1 MAFGAQIKL
10 SVDSSGRS
18 KNEFRGQIQQ
28 LVDQISAS
36 NPVKL
41 KTLKIELSQQSKQQL
56 AQQIQSGIASKNY
69 SIETITIKKIDASSA
84 VENLR
89 RQLQTMLSGL
99 SITGL
104 KEFLGDTASSTVLD
118 KATAAAN
125 KLAEAQ
131 EKVRQKTAETQAAAK
146 ELSTIQN
153 KLNSAYGKS
162 LDVGDASAAQSLAA
176 AYRDLTL
183 QIENAKKAQGE
194 EQRATIANVSES
206 VRAYKQKVDAIL
218 ETQRAS
224 TKAADEE
231 RKAEQ
236 RAATLQRQTMTLQ
249 QQVASYINN
258 NSRAYQVFGVRL
270 DSLNAQLA
278 SGAAISKTELEG
290 LKAEFISIQTAA
302 NEAGI
307 SGQTFFE
314 KLKAGWEK
322 FGGWS
327 VVTKSMMTVIR
338 GLRGMVDAVKDLDSA
353 MTELRK
359 VTDLTSEGYN
369 QFYKNAVNVASDVG
383 AKVSDTINATAD
395 FARLGFSVEDSTSL
409 AAAAL
414 VYKNVGDGIEDI
426 SQATESLISTMKGFK
441 IEAQDATYI
450 IDAFNEVG
458 NRFAISSTGIGDALQ
473 RSASALSAAGNTLE
487 ESIGL
492 VVAANDVVQNPDQ
505 VGTALKTLTM
515 YLRAAKIEAEEAGL
529 DTEGMAESVSK
540 LQAAILSLS
549 GVDILSDP
557 DTFKSTF
564 QILKEISQVWAD
576 LSNTDQAAL
585 IELMGGKRNANV
597 LISIIENFE
606 DAEKAMQTALN
617 SAGSAAQEN
626 KKWIDS
632 IAGSI
637 NQLQREYE
645 VLSQNV
651 LGSDL
656 VKNAVNLASG
666 FLESINWIVETF
678 GALPAVVSAATIA
691 LEAFGKSI
699 KAVSYTNGT
708 FKVFGQ
714 EINSLGDA
722 LKNIPQMGWNVVDF
736 FKTFFS
742 HLSNDEKALV
752 RFNSALK
759 TGVDPQ
765 KAFADNMGNASES
778 ARNMAMQIATG
789 DATLEGFG
797 ISAAGATA
805 KITLLDIGAKALST
819 TLNAL
824 VSFGISMAIQ
834 GLFRLA
840 TSMANAK
847 KEAEEAAQAQ
857 VKNARETTGAVTEAL
872 QKYSELVE
880 AYNDGA
886 LSEDSFV
893 KSGNGVLESLGLQ
906 KKAVEELT
914 GGYEELSEA
923 ILQTSL
929 SSLKE
934 AENGLLYDVGN
945 KRDALTG
952 AYSGFGNMGR
962 SLIEIASTPR
972 SLKPYQSYVDALNN
986 AGYRTQADS
995 EMGVTLS
1002 VYNGKDLKTIE
1013 GVLSAYEKL
1022 SGVLEIIKDTQR
1034 ELGEEELPPF
1044 YNDIY
1049 EEWNR
1054 IKNLV
1059 DEYSS
1064 SLDALNKNIV
1074 AQAISSAMLANG
1086 IPQTQEEFNAFRNGV
1101 INAVEA
1107 SGSFRVA
1114 VGDTSQAIK
1123 DMVDQS
1129 LAVYQFASEFAK
1141 GTDEASNGVAVVVMA
1156 ADKLSDALKNLKANY
1171 DILTKAQ
1178 KEMSENGGLSFDTL
1192 QSIAASLGEGEN
1204 IVDYLYEENGV
1215 LKLNTQ
1221 AWEDRSAAIVQNK
1234 ANNLE
1239 SKIKEIKDEISAI
1252 GEDNPDRVENLYR
1265 ALEQYETELLV
1276 LQTSLKGVSEKKEEA
1291 FDPYDISAMTVA
1303 LDTLQKNTSGL
1314 FDFLDKVQ
1322 KGTEITEKDIL
1333 DLVKQY
1339 PELSWRLNFEDL
1351 NVDDTASA
1359 VSEML
1364 DRADEQYSQI
1374 IDDQIAL
1381 LEGLRAEAEVRGYD
1395 VDLLDTMIK
1404 NLRVMRGLS
1413 IVDLWG
1419 AKTTPA
1425 TVDPMTQFANS
1436 LKTLKSASSML
1447 QSMREYNSGKEK
1459 ASFIGMLQ
1467 SVVDLANSD
1476 DLKDAGLNIT
1486 DFIDMTTGAFKEVGA
1501 EKWIDA
1507 LVNQLRALKD
1517 ANGQQLIPDAIIEQ
1531 LRLEALA
1538 AEEAEA
1544 AMSRLKTAHENVS
1557 AVIDT
1562 GNAIS
1567 RNGQLTLS
1575 TFEQLI
1581 AVDSRYAYA
1590 VDYVNGKL
1598 TLNRDIFNQLTDSIM
1613 QETAAQAD
1621 AEAMAIIMSDEYQQ
1635 LAANIDNLSDKE
1647 RSRLDDLNAE
1657 IMTYKVMA
1665 NEIANATTARERFMN
1680 YSEGKSGYEGAQDA
1694 LSVIQ
1699 DVLENTKSSI
1709 YGQIGSD
1716 KFRLA
1721 ADFVIGENVEVNTP
1735 EFEKAMKTIER
1746 YVTEDGQGI
1755 LNFYNDLVSNGIVDA
1770 TTGAMNT
1777 TIAEI
1782 SEKLGISTEAARAFM
1797 EQLEKYQAQ
1806 KFDWSALDPDQES
1819 KSAED
1824 SLKKVKEA
1832 IEDVDKTVSDFK
1844 TNASEINIDPAPAV
1858 EAAGKISTAL
1868 QGVIDKLLSIASNS
1882 KINVEINTTE
1892 TTTTKTNTASGGI
1905 GGFFSSLFGR
1915 SAAGGTTGAA
1925 GGRTL
1930 VGELGPELTVDPKNG
1945 TWRVVGANGP
1955 EFVNLPA
1962 GSIVIDAKQTAAA
1975 FKNMSPSGKGKSM
1988 ASGTA
1993 SAILNGV
2000 IAIGGTLLGKL
2011 LSGKTS
2017 TATTSTAAATTT
2029 SNVSGNTVAK
2039 PKVSSSK
2046 KSSGSSSSSTAK
2058 ATESVTKAVE
2068 KQKTAYELLNEQ
2080 IEHLIEHQ
2088 EQLYKEADR
2097 AFDYTGMQRSLE
2109 EQARLYQKMMENS
2122 YAAVEDMKRQGKTD
2136 TDEELQDMERKAWEA
2151 WENMYDTYDKIRAL
2165 RVDALNDKIDDLQ
2178 KGYANLQ
2185 TIADQMSKNGGISVD
2200 AFQALTDHGLQYLSM
2215 LENVDGQY
2223 KINEDAV
2230 KRMIAAE
2237 KEQMAIETALSYL
2250 SNINEALGNGELNR
2264 INALVDASQKIS
2276 AGTWGAVYAQAELM
2290 KSAGLTSD
2298 QYNQIIFNIDAIRE
2312 MAGNVITDLGN
2323 QSSNMLEEQAN
2334 ALDKILEYTEDL
2346 VQADA
2351 KDRADAIK
2359 QEVSSYKEIVSL
2371 RKEALRVARE
2381 DNAYEKSVV
2390 EKVTEIAKLQAQ
2402 INQLSLDDSR
2412 EARAQRASLE
2422 EQLAEKQASLADY
2435 QSEHAFNA
2443 LNDALDAMA
2452 EDYEAERQADID
2464 AVEASVS
2471 STEKIYQLA
2480 LDRIRTGWGTLYD
2493 DLITWN
2499 TEQGKVIN
2507 QEIIE
2512 NWNMAGDAVMRY
2524 GSYLAALEEMRGLDV
2539 GGTLSVVPKYH
2550 SGGEVGNPNN
2560 MKSDEVLSILQ
2571 DGELVVNKKAKD
2583 GLFKIIDFHKTLSE
2597 RLGTGIGKIKAPS
2610 GRDANIPGV
2619 GAVSTDHPGITQ
2631 NQNIVFEPEINVE
2644 INHAGDME
2652 QNDATSFGRR
2662 IADTAIDK
2670 LYSAFDRRGVTGIY
2684 GAKLKQA

>member
-104 KEFLGDTASSTVLD
+104 KEFLGDTASSTALD

-369 QFYKNAVNVASDVG
+369 QFYKEAVNVASDVG

-395 FARLGFSVEDSTSL
+395 FARLGFSVEDSTLL

-893 KSGNGVLESLGLQ
+893 KSGNSVLESLGLQ

-1002 VYNGKDLKTIE
+1002 VYNGKDLKTID

-1156 ADKLSDALKNLKANY
+1156 ADKLSDALKDLKANY

-1291 FDPYDISAMTVA
+1291 FDPYDISAMTAA

-1419 AKTTPA
+1419 SKTTPA

-1507 LVNQLRALKD
+1507 LVKQLRALKD

-2017 TATTSTAAATTT
+2017 TATTSTVAATTT

-2039 PKVSSSK
+2039 PEVSSSK
-2046 KSSGSSSSSTAK
+2046 KSSGSSSSTAK

-2122 YAAVEDMKRQGKTD
+2122 YVAVDDMKRQGKTD

-2185 TIADQMSKNGGISVD
+2185 TIADQMSKNGGISID

-2237 KEQMAIETALSYL
+2237 KEQMAIETALSYI
-2250 SNINEALGNGELNR
+2250 SSIREALQDGEANR
-2264 INALVDASQKIS
+2264 LNALVNVTQQIS
-2276 AGTWGAVYAQAELM
+2276 NNTWDAVYAQAELL
-2290 KSAGLTSD
+2290 KNIGLSNEQYD
-2298 QYNQIIFNIDAIRE
+2298 QVIFNISAIRN
-2312 MAGNVITDLGN
+2312 MAGSVITDLSHQTN
-2323 QSSNMLEEQAN
+2323 TALDDQKS
-2334 ALDKILEYTEDL
+2334 ALDKILEYTKQLVESEVRDRIKAIEKEVKAYRKIVDL
-2346 VQADA
+2346 KKESLKTSREQEQH
-2351 KDRADAIK
+2351 DRK
-2359 QEVSSYKEIVSL
+2359 VS
-2371 RKEALRVARE
+2371 
-2381 DNAYEKSVV
+2381 D
-2390 EKVTEIAKLQAQ
+2390 KVKEIAKIQSQ
-2402 INQLSLDDSR
+2402 IDQLSLDDSR
-2412 EARAQRASLE
+2412 AAQAERAKLVE
-2422 EQLAEKQASLADY
+2422 ELAKLQTDLSDY
-2435 QSEHAFNA
+2435 QSDYAY
-2443 LNDALDAMA
+2443 DRQTDMLDKMA
-2452 EDYEAERQADID
+2452 DQYEESRQTEIERLENSI
-2464 AVEASVS
+2464 S
-2471 STEKIYQLA
+2471 SAEKIYQMA
-2480 LDRIRTGWGTLYD
+2480 IERIRTSWQSLYN
-2493 DLITWN
+2493 DLIAWN
-2499 TEQGKVIN
+2499 TEQGNSIN
-2507 QEIIE
+2507 QDITE
-2512 NWNMAGDAVMRY
+2512 NWNLACAAVERY
-2524 GSYLAALEEMRGLDV
+2524 GNYLNALKELCGLDV
-2539 GGTLSVVPKYH
+2539 DNQLVATLPKYH
-2550 SGGEVGNPNN
+2550 GGGTVDGRGAINDKEV
-2560 MKSDEVLSILQ
+2560 MAVLNK
-2571 DGELVVNKKAKD
+2571 DELVVDQKQKK
-2583 GLFKIIDFHKTLSE
+2583 GLYRLIDFQKALSE
-2597 RLGTGIGKIKAPS
+2597 KLGTAIGNIRMSGISAMPS
-2610 GRDANIPGV
+2610 PALAGAAV
-2619 GAVSTDHPGITQ
+2619 GGVSTMQ
-2631 NQNIVFEPEINVE
+2631 NVVFSPSINVE
-2644 INHAGDME
+2644 ISHSGDMDSR
-2652 QNDATSFGRR
+2652 DARR
-2662 IADTAIDK
+2662 YGDEIADTTIDR
-2670 LYSAFDRRGVTGIY
+2670 LYNAFTQRGVSGIF
-2684 GAKLKQA
+2684 GTKLKQV

>member
-1 MAFGAQIKL
+1 M
-10 SVDSSGRS
+10 
-18 KNEFRGQIQQ
+18 
-28 LVDQISAS
+28 
-36 NPVKL
+36 
-41 KTLKIELSQQSKQQL
+41 
-56 AQQIQSGIASKNY
+56 
-69 SIETITIKKIDASSA
+69 
-84 VENLR
+84 
-89 RQLQTMLSGL
+89 
-99 SITGL
+99 
-104 KEFLGDTASSTVLD
+104 
-118 KATAAAN
+118 
-125 KLAEAQ
+125 
-131 EKVRQKTAETQAAAK
+131 
-146 ELSTIQN
+146 
-153 KLNSAYGKS
+153 
-162 LDVGDASAAQSLAA
+162 
-176 AYRDLTL
+176 
-183 QIENAKKAQGE
+183 
-194 EQRATIANVSES
+194 
-206 VRAYKQKVDAIL
+206 
-218 ETQRAS
+218 
-224 TKAADEE
+224 
-231 RKAEQ
+231 
-236 RAATLQRQTMTLQ
+236 
-249 QQVASYINN
+249 NN
-258 NSRAYQVFGVRL
+258 
-270 DSLNAQLA
+270 
-278 SGAAISKTELEG
+278 
-290 LKAEFISIQTAA
+290 
-302 NEAGI
+302 
-307 SGQTFFE
+307 
-314 KLKAGWEK
+314 
-322 FGGWS
+322 
-327 VVTKSMMTVIR
+327 
-338 GLRGMVDAVKDLDSA
+338 
-353 MTELRK
+353 
-359 VTDLTSEGYN
+359 
-369 QFYKNAVNVASDVG
+369 
-383 AKVSDTINATAD
+383 
-395 FARLGFSVEDSTSL
+395 
-409 AAAAL
+409 
-414 VYKNVGDGIEDI
+414 
-426 SQATESLISTMKGFK
+426 
-441 IEAQDATYI
+441 
-450 IDAFNEVG
+450 
-458 NRFAISSTGIGDALQ
+458 FAISSIGIGEALQ
-473 RSASALSAAGNTLE
+473 RSAAALATAGNTLE
-487 ESIGL
+487 ESIGMII
-492 VVAANDVVQNPDQ
+492 AANNVVQNPEQ
-505 VGTALKTLTM
+505 VGTALKTLSM
-515 YLRAAKIEAEEAGL
+515 YLRAAKTEAEEAGIST
-529 DTEGMAESVSK
+529 DGMATSVSK
-540 LQAAILSLS
+540 LRDEILALTNNKL
-549 GVDILSDP
+549 DIQIDE
-557 DTFKSTF
+557 DTFKTPY
-564 QILKEISQVWAD
+564 QIIDELSLLWDD
-576 LSNTDQAAL
+576 LTDITRANITNL
-585 IELMGGKRNANV
+585 FGGKRGANV
-597 LISIIENFE
+597 LTGLIKNFDDARKAAETAMNSI
-606 DAEKAMQTALN
+606 
-617 SAGSAAQEN
+617 GSATMEN
-626 KKWIDS
+626 EKYLDS
-632 IAGSI
+632 IAGKISQLKAAFEALANSVINSGLVSSVFSI
-637 NQLQREYE
+637 ATAFTNVLASLGKIHQLLPAITALERVYSGIRTASKNGTNIFEGIAGAFTKGSKALIIGEVVLGGILTLCDAIRRQSEEAIENAQKLTETYESAQKTYTSNIGTLKSLQDEFDDLSSRVGENGEQGRLTANEYE
-645 VLSQNV
+645 RYLEIIDQITEISPTVIQGYDNEGKAIL
-651 LGSDL
+651 DY
-656 VKNAVNLASG
+656 KNALSLAIEKQEEYLKNERAIYLGNGEEIFSGRIKEYKKEIGNFVGVIHEGFEDAIGGFTSGVGSQYEAFIKTVDEMGISRSGPLLEDENMFMRLFEKYDEFLNRLRATGKFTNEEIKTLELG
-666 FLESINWIVETF
+666 FLRLS
-678 GALPAVVSAATIA
+678 
-691 LEAFGKSI
+691 
-699 KAVSYTNGT
+699 GT
-708 FKVFGQ
+708 
-714 EINSLGDA
+714 
-722 LKNIPQMGWNVVDF
+722 
-736 FKTFFS
+736 
-742 HLSNDEKALV
+742 
-752 RFNSALK
+752 
-759 TGVDPQ
+759 
-765 KAFADNMGNASES
+765 
-778 ARNMAMQIATG
+778 
-789 DATLEGFG
+789 
-797 ISAAGATA
+797 
-805 KITLLDIGAKALST
+805 
-819 TLNAL
+819 
-824 VSFGISMAIQ
+824 
-834 GLFRLA
+834 
-840 TSMANAK
+840 
-847 KEAEEAAQAQ
+847 
-857 VKNARETTGAVTEAL
+857 
-872 QKYSELVE
+872 
-880 AYNDGA
+880 
-886 LSEDSFV
+886 
-893 KSGNGVLESLGLQ
+893 
-906 KKAVEELT
+906 
-914 GGYEELSEA
+914 
-923 ILQTSL
+923 L
-929 SSLKE
+929 SSLTRIAQQNATYLNTWAIDQTWYEDIPKAALASFRNMVAEVANATDDYTTQTARVAQIGTELASFFASDTATYMDKYAEGYKSGTVSADEYASKVKE
-934 AENGLLYDVGN
+934 LSLN
-945 KRDALTG
+945 LTG
-952 AYSGFGNMGR
+952 NADVVAAIIDYYNSFTASTNEAATATDGFGSR
-962 SLIEIASTPR
+962 VEIASDKLATA
-972 SLKPYQSYVDALNN
+972 LK
-986 AGYRTQADS
+986 
-995 EMGVTLS
+995 E
-1002 VYNGKDLKTIE
+1002 LKSNY
-1013 GVLSAYEKL
+1013 GVLA
-1022 SGVLEIIKDTQR
+1022 T
-1034 ELGEEELPPF
+1034 
-1044 YNDIY
+1044 
-1049 EEWNR
+1049 
-1054 IKNLV
+1054 
-1059 DEYSS
+1059 
-1064 SLDALNKNIV
+1064 
-1074 AQAISSAMLANG
+1074 
-1086 IPQTQEEFNAFRNGV
+1086 
-1101 INAVEA
+1101 
-1107 SGSFRVA
+1107 
-1114 VGDTSQAIK
+1114 
-1123 DMVDQS
+1123 
-1129 LAVYQFASEFAK
+1129 
-1141 GTDEASNGVAVVVMA
+1141 
-1156 ADKLSDALKNLKANY
+1156 
-1171 DILTKAQ
+1171 AQ
-1178 KEMSENGGLSFDTL
+1178 KEMAENGGISYDTIMNVAGSL
-1192 QSIAASLGEGEN
+1192 QDGERL
-1204 IVDYLYEENGV
+1204 VDYLKEENGV
-1215 LKLNTQ
+1215 LVLNTEAWEARSRAILENEVYELEDNISRMREQMTAYVDYTAEYEELVNKLN
-1221 AWEDRSAAIVQNK
+1221 NG
-1234 ANNLE
+1234 
-1239 SKIKEIKDEISAI
+1239 EISESEFDNSFAVQEYNRWETLKSRLVEC
-1252 GEDNPDRVENLYR
+1252 ED
-1265 ALEQYETELLV
+1265 ELAV
-1276 LQTSLKGVSEKKEEA
+1276 LQVTLKQVNQEKEEA
-1291 FDPYDISAMTVA
+1291 FDPFDVSKMTTA
-1303 LDTLQKNTSGL
+1303 LDTLKKDTSGL
-1314 FDFLDKVQ
+1314 FEFLEKVQ
-1322 KGTEITEKDIL
+1322 SGVEITKEDIL
-1333 DLVKQY
+1333 DLAKQY
-1339 PELSWRLNFEDL
+1339 PELDWRLNFDNL
-1351 NVDDTASA
+1351 NVEDTASA

-1419 AKTTPA
+1419 SKTTPA

-1517 ANGQQLIPDAIIEQ
+1517 ANNQQLIPDALIEQ

-1544 AMSRLKTAHENVS
+1544 AMFRLKTAHENVS

-1797 EQLEKYQAQ
+1797 EQLEKYQTQ
-1806 KFDWSALDPDQES
+1806 KFDWSALDPEQES

-1915 SAAGGTTGAA
+1915 SAAGGTIGAA

-1945 TWRVVGANGP
+1945 TWRVVGAKGP

-2017 TATTSTAAATTT
+2017 TATTSTVAATTT

-2046 KSSGSSSSSTAK
+2046 KSSGSSSSTAK

-2290 KSAGLTSD
+2290 KNAGLTSD
-2298 QYNQIIFNIDAIRE
+2298 QYNQIIFNIDALRE

-2323 QSSNMLEEQAN
+2323 QSSNMLEEQAS

-2351 KDRADAIK
+2351 KDRVDAIK
-2359 QEVSSYKEIVSL
+2359 QEVSAYKDIINL
-2371 RKEALRVARE
+2371 RKEALKIARE
-2381 DNAYEKSVV
+2381 DNDYEKSVV
-2390 EKVTEIAKLQAQ
+2390 EKVSEIAKLQAQ

-2412 EARAQRASLE
+2412 EARAQRAGLE

-2524 GSYLAALEEMRGLDV
+2524 GTYLKALEDMRGLDV
-2539 GGTLSVVPKYH
+2539 GESLVVAPKYH
-2550 SGGEVGNPNN
+2550 TGGEVGDATNI
-2560 MKSDEVLSILQ
+2560 KSDEVLSILEK
-2571 DGELVVNKKAKD
+2571 GELVVNKKAKT

-2597 RLGTGIGKIKAPS
+2597 RLGIGIGKIKAPS

-2619 GAVSTDHPGITQ
+2619 GAVGTDHPGITQ